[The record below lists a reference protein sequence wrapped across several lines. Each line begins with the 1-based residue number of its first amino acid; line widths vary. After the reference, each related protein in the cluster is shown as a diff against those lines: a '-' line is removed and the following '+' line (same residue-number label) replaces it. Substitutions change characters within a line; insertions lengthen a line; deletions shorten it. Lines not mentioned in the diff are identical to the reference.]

1 MMTQLQLAGF
11 PSHDLDFPIIK
22 RFKKKWKSTICIFL
36 QAGSYQYNSDLLG
49 ESLKGAINGV
59 ITPLV
64 RQVTIKKRRSDHIP
78 QSDHLFDELKEEAY
92 CANAAGFKASTY
104 EQTKLGSSC
113 LVFSLI
119 LVMHHRPTFKKRFL
133 LGNLQVISKQV
144 GDITNGYKKIQF
156 KVMLKLNDFIKVSVL
171 FQHETSFPFMV
182 QQGSPKKNYF
192 VKQLLCSRSKQRLV
206 CCCQLLAASLV
217 PSSIYNLGSGK
228 LCPYSGVQQQGQG
241 QEEDST

>member
-1 MMTQLQLAGF
+1 MTQLQLAGF

-22 RFKKKWKSTICIFL
+22 RFKKKWKTTICIFL
-36 QAGSYQYNSDLLG
+36 PGSYQYNSDLLG

-119 LVMHHRPTFKKRFL
+119 LVMHHRPTFKKDSYCWETFRSYP
-133 LGNLQVISKQV
+133 NKQV
-144 GDITNGYKKIQF
+144 TSPTVTKKF
-156 KVMLKLNDFIKVSVL
+156 N
-171 FQHETSFPFMV
+171 
-182 QQGSPKKNYF
+182 
-192 VKQLLCSRSKQRLV
+192 SKS
-206 CCCQLLAASLV
+206 C
-217 PSSIYNLGSGK
+217 
-228 LCPYSGVQQQGQG
+228 
-241 QEEDST
+241 